1 MANSLKISDE
11 PPFTAADPRFR
22 EECIAQYNA
31 NKLQAATNKSGWA
44 TKKTYNPIQWDEA
57 SPAPRQLERVAQ
69 AEAEEERKRFNR
81 VEAMRSMASEA
92 LAEQSLSQGIE
103 PEPEPEWKDEVSVV
117 ETVVAPPEP
126 VPEPVLY
133 VEPDV
138 LTDREEEEEEEEE
151 AAEAVVLPAH
161 PDEDA
166 RGIVG
171 MWFEGNVRARQYRY
185 QRRG

>member
-69 AEAEEERKRFNR
+69 AEAEEEPRYRRITSFSGSSPSAAAASAAAAAIRSSWSLRKAFLAASAAR
-81 VEAMRSMASEA
+81 RSCSACCLCASA
-92 LAEQSLSQGIE
+92 SRSAGVQ
-103 PEPEPEWKDEVSVV
+103 
-117 ETVVAPPEP
+117 
-126 VPEPVLY
+126 
-133 VEPDV
+133 
-138 LTDREEEEEEEEE
+138 
-151 AAEAVVLPAH
+151 
-161 PDEDA
+161 
-166 RGIVG
+166 
-171 MWFEGNVRARQYRY
+171 
-185 QRRG
+185 